1 MIFARIAPPGNIV
14 YKICILIYSVA
25 PHADTTERMA
35 HAKKA
40 LLGEEKPLP
49 GYRA

>member
-1 MIFARIAPPGNIV
+1 MIFARIALPGNIV

-25 PHADTTERMA
+25 PHADTTGRMA

-49 GYRA
+49 GYQA